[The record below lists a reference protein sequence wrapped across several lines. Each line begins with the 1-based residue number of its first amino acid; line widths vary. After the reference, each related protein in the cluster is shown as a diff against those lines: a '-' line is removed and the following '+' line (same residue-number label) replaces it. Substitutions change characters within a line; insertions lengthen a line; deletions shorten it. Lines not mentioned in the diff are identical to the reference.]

1 MNVLEWN
8 SKPFPDN
15 FRSKLNESEVLK
27 LAYNFNL
34 SLPDSDLY
42 VMETFSIRGKE
53 LHNKINEIHLSS
65 MLIVLLNGINKEF
78 DLEEKVFFQKQS
90 VINHLFSL
98 LIGNDRT
105 SSSNAVNSI
114 IKELEMHNYIKT
126 LTDKCSNDN
135 FTIQIPPKCIESYIV
150 SNDVKKEDLAISFL
164 LTLSF
169 IKVNILQNETTFEKL
184 NSSKWQLKK
193 EATVE

>member
-1 MNVLEWN
+1 MELTKVNQCSFYN
-8 SKPFPDN
+8 SLSFTL
-15 FRSKLNESEVLK
+15 SII
-27 LAYNFNL
+27 L
-34 SLPDSDLY
+34 SLIL
-42 VMETFSIRGKE
+42 
-53 LHNKINEIHLSS
+53 
-65 MLIVLLNGINKEF
+65 EF

-169 IKVNILQNETTFEKL
+169 IKVNILQNETTTFEKL

-193 EATVE
+193 EATIE